1 MFKVLRDW
9 IQRYFSDEE
18 AVVLAV
24 LLFLAFTAVLTLGGM
39 LAPVLAGM
47 VLAYLMQGLV
57 VTLERLRV
65 PGGVA
70 VGLVFALFMGLLLVF
85 IVVVVPLLWHQL
97 ITLFNELPGM
107 LAKWQSLLLLLPER
121 YPHLV
126 SDEQVL
132 QAIEAA
138 RGEIGKFGQWALTF
152 SLSSL
157 PLLVNIMIYLVLVP
171 ILVFFFLKDRAMI
184 GQWVRGYLPRERAL
198 ITRVAHEMNR
208 QIANYIRGKVIEIFI
223 CGGVT
228 YIAFVVLE
236 LNYAALLAL
245 LVGISVVVPYVGAV
259 VVTVP
264 VFLIALFQWGWS
276 DQFIYLMA
284 VYGIIQTLD
293 GNVLVPLLFS
303 EAVNLHP
310 VAIICAVLLFGGL
323 WGFWGGVLR
332 DSPGDA
338 VQGRAGCLAA
348 QGAGGGAAA
357 LRGWFDRSVGLMAPS
372 RASSL
377 PQLTELF
384 RKTPSNV
391 GAGLLAKA
399 PSQASIE
406 SGLVQCLSS
415 RQNRINMPRHLH
427 AAPFLTQY
435 AILVDQERAAIHA
448 HVFLAVELFQ
458 LDHVEQLTD
467 GFVLVADQLKGEFL
481 FALEVLV
488 GFEAVARH
496 AEHFGIGGLE
506 RSVLITKALP
516 LGRAARGAVLGV
528 EVDHYLL
535 AFQAGEADGL
545 PAGGGGLE
553 IGNRLVDGNGHES
566 FLTLG
571 SVGAR
576 VRSGH
581 RGSARRQNPGTDR
594 AAS

>member
-70 VGLVFALFMGLLLVF
+70 VGLVFALFMGVLMLF
-85 IVVVVPLLWHQL
+85 IVVVLPLLWHQL

-171 ILVFFFLKDRAMI
+171 ILVFFFLKDRVMI
-184 GQWVRGYLPRERAL
+184 GEWVRGYLPRERAL
-198 ITRVAHEMNR
+198 ITRVAQEMNR
-208 QIANYIRGKVIEIFI
+208 QIANYIRGKVIEIVI

-228 YIAFVVLE
+228 YIAFVALG

-245 LVGISVVVPYVGAV
+245 LVGVSVVVPYVGSV

-264 VFLIALFQWGWS
+264 VLLIALFQWGWS

-323 WGFWGGVLR
+323 WGFWGVFFAIPLATLFKAVL
-332 DSPGDA
+332 DA
-338 VQGRAGCLAA
+338 
-348 QGAGGGAAA
+348 
-357 LRGWFDRSVGLMAPS
+357 WP
-372 RASSL
+372 
-377 PQLTELF
+377 
-384 RKTPSNV
+384 RKEP
-391 GAGLLAKA
+391 
-399 PSQASIE
+399 
-406 SGLVQCLSS
+406 
-415 RQNRINMPRHLH
+415 
-427 AAPFLTQY
+427 
-435 AILVDQERAAIHA
+435 
-448 HVFLAVELFQ
+448 
-458 LDHVEQLTD
+458 
-467 GFVLVADQLKGEFL
+467 
-481 FALEVLV
+481 
-488 GFEAVARH
+488 AVA
-496 AEHFGIGGLE
+496 
-506 RSVLITKALP
+506 P
-516 LGRAARGAVLGV
+516 LL
-528 EVDHYLL
+528 
-535 AFQAGEADGL
+535 
-545 PAGGGGLE
+545 
-553 IGNRLVDGNGHES
+553 
-566 FLTLG
+566 
-571 SVGAR
+571 
-576 VRSGH
+576 
-581 RGSARRQNPGTDR
+581 
-594 AAS
+594 

>member
-65 PGGVA
+65 PGGAA
-70 VGLVFALFMGLLLVF
+70 VGAVFALFMGVLLVF
-85 IVVVVPLLWHQL
+85 IIVVVPLLWHQL

-171 ILVFFFLKDRAMI
+171 ILVFFFLKDREMI

-228 YIAFVVLE
+228 YIAFVVLG

-245 LVGISVVVPYVGAV
+245 LVGVSVVVPYVGAV

-264 VFLIALFQWGWS
+264 VLLIALFQWGWS

-323 WGFWGGVLR
+323 WGFWGVFFAI
-332 DSPGDA
+332 P
-338 VQGRAGCLAA
+338 LA
-348 QGAGGGAAA
+348 
-357 LRGWFDRSVGLMAPS
+357 
-372 RASSL
+372 
-377 PQLTELF
+377 TLF
-384 RKTPSNV
+384 K
-391 GAGLLAKA
+391 
-399 PSQASIE
+399 
-406 SGLVQCLSS
+406 
-415 RQNRINMPRHLH
+415 
-427 AAPFLTQY
+427 
-435 AILVDQERAAIHA
+435 
-448 HVFLAVELFQ
+448 
-458 LDHVEQLTD
+458 
-467 GFVLVADQLKGEFL
+467 
-481 FALEVLV
+481 
-488 GFEAVARH
+488 
-496 AEHFGIGGLE
+496 
-506 RSVLITKALP
+506 
-516 LGRAARGAVLGV
+516 AVLDAWPRKEPV
-528 EVDHYLL
+528 VAPLL
-535 AFQAGEADGL
+535 
-545 PAGGGGLE
+545 
-553 IGNRLVDGNGHES
+553 
-566 FLTLG
+566 
-571 SVGAR
+571 
-576 VRSGH
+576 
-581 RGSARRQNPGTDR
+581 
-594 AAS
+594 

>member
-57 VTLERLRV
+57 VNLERLRM

-85 IVVVVPLLWHQL
+85 IVIVVPLLWHQL

-132 QAIEAA
+132 QAIEVA

-171 ILVFFFLKDRAMI
+171 ILVFFFLKDREMI

-228 YIAFVVLE
+228 YIGFVVMG

-245 LVGISVVVPYVGAV
+245 LVGVSVVVPYVGAV

-264 VFLIALFQWGWS
+264 VMLIALFQWGWS

-284 VYGIIQTLD
+284 VYGIIQVLD

-323 WGFWGGVLR
+323 WGFWGVFFAI
-332 DSPGDA
+332 P
-338 VQGRAGCLAA
+338 LA
-348 QGAGGGAAA
+348 
-357 LRGWFDRSVGLMAPS
+357 
-372 RASSL
+372 
-377 PQLTELF
+377 TLF
-384 RKTPSNV
+384 K
-391 GAGLLAKA
+391 
-399 PSQASIE
+399 
-406 SGLVQCLSS
+406 
-415 RQNRINMPRHLH
+415 
-427 AAPFLTQY
+427 
-435 AILVDQERAAIHA
+435 
-448 HVFLAVELFQ
+448 
-458 LDHVEQLTD
+458 
-467 GFVLVADQLKGEFL
+467 
-481 FALEVLV
+481 
-488 GFEAVARH
+488 
-496 AEHFGIGGLE
+496 
-506 RSVLITKALP
+506 
-516 LGRAARGAVLGV
+516 AVLDAWPRKEPV
-528 EVDHYLL
+528 VAPLL
-535 AFQAGEADGL
+535 
-545 PAGGGGLE
+545 
-553 IGNRLVDGNGHES
+553 
-566 FLTLG
+566 
-571 SVGAR
+571 
-576 VRSGH
+576 
-581 RGSARRQNPGTDR
+581 
-594 AAS
+594 

>member
-65 PGGVA
+65 PGGAA
-70 VGLVFALFMGLLLVF
+70 VGLVFALFMGVLMLF
-85 IVVVVPLLWHQL
+85 IVVALPLLWHQL

-184 GQWVRGYLPRERAL
+184 GEWVRGYLPRERAL
-198 ITRVAHEMNR
+198 ITRVAQEMNR
-208 QIANYIRGKVIEIFI
+208 QIANYIRGKVIEIVI

-228 YIAFVVLE
+228 YIAFVALG

-245 LVGISVVVPYVGAV
+245 LVGVSVVVPYVGAV

-264 VFLIALFQWGWS
+264 VLLIALFQWGWS

-323 WGFWGGVLR
+323 WGFWGVFFAI
-332 DSPGDA
+332 P
-338 VQGRAGCLAA
+338 LA
-348 QGAGGGAAA
+348 
-357 LRGWFDRSVGLMAPS
+357 
-372 RASSL
+372 
-377 PQLTELF
+377 TLF
-384 RKTPSNV
+384 K
-391 GAGLLAKA
+391 
-399 PSQASIE
+399 
-406 SGLVQCLSS
+406 
-415 RQNRINMPRHLH
+415 
-427 AAPFLTQY
+427 
-435 AILVDQERAAIHA
+435 
-448 HVFLAVELFQ
+448 
-458 LDHVEQLTD
+458 
-467 GFVLVADQLKGEFL
+467 
-481 FALEVLV
+481 
-488 GFEAVARH
+488 
-496 AEHFGIGGLE
+496 
-506 RSVLITKALP
+506 
-516 LGRAARGAVLGV
+516 AVLDAWPRKEPV
-528 EVDHYLL
+528 VAPLL
-535 AFQAGEADGL
+535 
-545 PAGGGGLE
+545 
-553 IGNRLVDGNGHES
+553 
-566 FLTLG
+566 
-571 SVGAR
+571 
-576 VRSGH
+576 
-581 RGSARRQNPGTDR
+581 
-594 AAS
+594 

>member
-1 MFKVLRDW
+1 MYKVFRDW

-57 VTLERLRV
+57 VSLERLRV

-107 LAKWQSLLLLLPER
+107 LAKWQTLLLLLPER

-132 QAIEAA
+132 QAIEVA

-171 ILVFFFLKDRAMI
+171 ILVFFFLKDRQMI
-184 GQWVRGYLPRERAL
+184 GEWVRGYLPRERAL

-310 VAIICAVLLFGGL
+310 VAINCAVWLFGGL
-323 WGFWGGVLR
+323 WGFWGVFFAI
-332 DSPGDA
+332 P
-338 VQGRAGCLAA
+338 LA
-348 QGAGGGAAA
+348 
-357 LRGWFDRSVGLMAPS
+357 
-372 RASSL
+372 
-377 PQLTELF
+377 TLF
-384 RKTPSNV
+384 K
-391 GAGLLAKA
+391 
-399 PSQASIE
+399 
-406 SGLVQCLSS
+406 
-415 RQNRINMPRHLH
+415 
-427 AAPFLTQY
+427 
-435 AILVDQERAAIHA
+435 
-448 HVFLAVELFQ
+448 
-458 LDHVEQLTD
+458 
-467 GFVLVADQLKGEFL
+467 
-481 FALEVLV
+481 
-488 GFEAVARH
+488 
-496 AEHFGIGGLE
+496 
-506 RSVLITKALP
+506 
-516 LGRAARGAVLGV
+516 AVLDAWPRKEPV
-528 EVDHYLL
+528 VAPLL
-535 AFQAGEADGL
+535 
-545 PAGGGGLE
+545 
-553 IGNRLVDGNGHES
+553 
-566 FLTLG
+566 
-571 SVGAR
+571 
-576 VRSGH
+576 
-581 RGSARRQNPGTDR
+581 
-594 AAS
+594 

>member
-57 VTLERLRV
+57 VSLERLRL
-65 PGGVA
+65 PGGAA

-85 IVVVVPLLWHQL
+85 ILVVVPLLWHQFV
-97 ITLFNELPGM
+97 TLFNELPGM

-132 QAIEAA
+132 QAIEVA

-184 GQWVRGYLPRERAL
+184 SRWVIGYLPQERTL

-208 QIANYIRGKVIEIFI
+208 QIANYIRGKVIEIVI

-228 YIAFVVLE
+228 YIAFVALG

-264 VFLIALFQWGWS
+264 VALIALFQWGWS

-303 EAVNLHP
+303 GAVNLHP

-323 WGFWGGVLR
+323 WGFWGIFFAI
-332 DSPGDA
+332 P
-338 VQGRAGCLAA
+338 LA
-348 QGAGGGAAA
+348 
-357 LRGWFDRSVGLMAPS
+357 
-372 RASSL
+372 
-377 PQLTELF
+377 TLF
-384 RKTPSNV
+384 K
-391 GAGLLAKA
+391 
-399 PSQASIE
+399 
-406 SGLVQCLSS
+406 
-415 RQNRINMPRHLH
+415 
-427 AAPFLTQY
+427 
-435 AILVDQERAAIHA
+435 
-448 HVFLAVELFQ
+448 
-458 LDHVEQLTD
+458 
-467 GFVLVADQLKGEFL
+467 
-481 FALEVLV
+481 
-488 GFEAVARH
+488 
-496 AEHFGIGGLE
+496 
-506 RSVLITKALP
+506 
-516 LGRAARGAVLGV
+516 AVLDAWPRKDPV
-528 EVDHYLL
+528 VAPLL
-535 AFQAGEADGL
+535 
-545 PAGGGGLE
+545 
-553 IGNRLVDGNGHES
+553 
-566 FLTLG
+566 
-571 SVGAR
+571 
-576 VRSGH
+576 
-581 RGSARRQNPGTDR
+581 
-594 AAS
+594 

>member
-70 VGLVFALFMGLLLVF
+70 VGLVFALFMGVLLVF
-85 IVVVVPLLWHQL
+85 IIVVVPLLWHQL

-132 QAIEAA
+132 QAIEVA

-171 ILVFFFLKDRAMI
+171 ILVFFFLKDREMI

-228 YIAFVVLE
+228 YIGFVVLG

-245 LVGISVVVPYVGAV
+245 LVGVSVVVPYVGAV

-264 VFLIALFQWGWS
+264 VLLIALFQWGWS

-323 WGFWGGVLR
+323 WGFWGVFFAI
-332 DSPGDA
+332 P
-338 VQGRAGCLAA
+338 LA
-348 QGAGGGAAA
+348 
-357 LRGWFDRSVGLMAPS
+357 
-372 RASSL
+372 
-377 PQLTELF
+377 TLF
-384 RKTPSNV
+384 K
-391 GAGLLAKA
+391 
-399 PSQASIE
+399 
-406 SGLVQCLSS
+406 
-415 RQNRINMPRHLH
+415 
-427 AAPFLTQY
+427 
-435 AILVDQERAAIHA
+435 
-448 HVFLAVELFQ
+448 
-458 LDHVEQLTD
+458 
-467 GFVLVADQLKGEFL
+467 
-481 FALEVLV
+481 
-488 GFEAVARH
+488 
-496 AEHFGIGGLE
+496 
-506 RSVLITKALP
+506 
-516 LGRAARGAVLGV
+516 AVLDAWPRKEPV
-528 EVDHYLL
+528 VAPLL
-535 AFQAGEADGL
+535 
-545 PAGGGGLE
+545 
-553 IGNRLVDGNGHES
+553 
-566 FLTLG
+566 
-571 SVGAR
+571 
-576 VRSGH
+576 
-581 RGSARRQNPGTDR
+581 
-594 AAS
+594 

>member
-57 VTLERLRV
+57 LSLERLRV

-70 VGLVFALFMGLLLVF
+70 VGLVFALFMGVLLVF

-132 QAIEAA
+132 QAIEVA

-171 ILVFFFLKDRAMI
+171 ILVFFFLKDRVMI
-184 GQWVRGYLPRERAL
+184 GEWVRGYLPRERAL
-198 ITRVAHEMNR
+198 ITRVAHDMNR

-228 YIAFVVLE
+228 YIAFVILE

-245 LVGISVVVPYVGAV
+245 LVGVSVVVPYVGAV

-264 VFLIALFQWGWS
+264 VLLIALFQWGWS

-323 WGFWGGVLR
+323 WGFWGVFFAI
-332 DSPGDA
+332 P
-338 VQGRAGCLAA
+338 LA
-348 QGAGGGAAA
+348 
-357 LRGWFDRSVGLMAPS
+357 
-372 RASSL
+372 
-377 PQLTELF
+377 TLF
-384 RKTPSNV
+384 K
-391 GAGLLAKA
+391 
-399 PSQASIE
+399 
-406 SGLVQCLSS
+406 
-415 RQNRINMPRHLH
+415 
-427 AAPFLTQY
+427 
-435 AILVDQERAAIHA
+435 
-448 HVFLAVELFQ
+448 
-458 LDHVEQLTD
+458 
-467 GFVLVADQLKGEFL
+467 
-481 FALEVLV
+481 
-488 GFEAVARH
+488 
-496 AEHFGIGGLE
+496 
-506 RSVLITKALP
+506 
-516 LGRAARGAVLGV
+516 AVLDAWPRKEPMV
-528 EVDHYLL
+528 APLL
-535 AFQAGEADGL
+535 
-545 PAGGGGLE
+545 
-553 IGNRLVDGNGHES
+553 
-566 FLTLG
+566 
-571 SVGAR
+571 
-576 VRSGH
+576 
-581 RGSARRQNPGTDR
+581 
-594 AAS
+594 

>member
-57 VTLERLRV
+57 TTLERMRL

-70 VGLVFALFMGLLLVF
+70 VGLVFALFMGLLVVF
-85 IVVVVPLLWHQL
+85 IVVVLPLLWHQL

-132 QAIEAA
+132 QAIEVA

-157 PLLVNIMIYLVLVP
+157 PLLVNIMIYLVMVP
-171 ILVFFFLKDRAMI
+171 ILVFFFLQDRAMI
-184 GQWVRGYLPRERAL
+184 GRWVSGYLPRERAL
-198 ITRVAHEMNR
+198 ITRVAEEMNR
-208 QIANYIRGKVIEIFI
+208 QIANYIRGKVIEIVI

-228 YIAFVVLE
+228 YIAFVALG

-245 LVGISVVVPYVGAV
+245 LVGVSVVVPYVGAV

-264 VFLIALFQWGWS
+264 VMLIALFQWGWS

-323 WGFWGGVLR
+323 WGFWGVFFAI
-332 DSPGDA
+332 P
-338 VQGRAGCLAA
+338 LA
-348 QGAGGGAAA
+348 
-357 LRGWFDRSVGLMAPS
+357 
-372 RASSL
+372 
-377 PQLTELF
+377 TLF
-384 RKTPSNV
+384 K
-391 GAGLLAKA
+391 
-399 PSQASIE
+399 
-406 SGLVQCLSS
+406 
-415 RQNRINMPRHLH
+415 
-427 AAPFLTQY
+427 
-435 AILVDQERAAIHA
+435 
-448 HVFLAVELFQ
+448 
-458 LDHVEQLTD
+458 
-467 GFVLVADQLKGEFL
+467 
-481 FALEVLV
+481 
-488 GFEAVARH
+488 
-496 AEHFGIGGLE
+496 
-506 RSVLITKALP
+506 
-516 LGRAARGAVLGV
+516 AVLDAWPRQEPV
-528 EVDHYLL
+528 VAPLL
-535 AFQAGEADGL
+535 
-545 PAGGGGLE
+545 
-553 IGNRLVDGNGHES
+553 
-566 FLTLG
+566 
-571 SVGAR
+571 
-576 VRSGH
+576 
-581 RGSARRQNPGTDR
+581 
-594 AAS
+594 

>member
-57 VTLERLRV
+57 VTLERLRM

-85 IVVVVPLLWHQL
+85 IIVVVPLLWHQL

-132 QAIEAA
+132 QAIEVA

-171 ILVFFFLKDRAMI
+171 ILVFFFLKDREMI

-228 YIAFVVLE
+228 YIGFVVLG

-245 LVGISVVVPYVGAV
+245 LVGVSVVVPYVGAV

-264 VFLIALFQWGWS
+264 VMLIALFQWGWS

-323 WGFWGGVLR
+323 WGFWGVFFAI
-332 DSPGDA
+332 P
-338 VQGRAGCLAA
+338 LA
-348 QGAGGGAAA
+348 
-357 LRGWFDRSVGLMAPS
+357 
-372 RASSL
+372 
-377 PQLTELF
+377 TLF
-384 RKTPSNV
+384 K
-391 GAGLLAKA
+391 
-399 PSQASIE
+399 
-406 SGLVQCLSS
+406 
-415 RQNRINMPRHLH
+415 
-427 AAPFLTQY
+427 
-435 AILVDQERAAIHA
+435 
-448 HVFLAVELFQ
+448 
-458 LDHVEQLTD
+458 
-467 GFVLVADQLKGEFL
+467 
-481 FALEVLV
+481 
-488 GFEAVARH
+488 
-496 AEHFGIGGLE
+496 
-506 RSVLITKALP
+506 
-516 LGRAARGAVLGV
+516 AVLDAWPRKEPV
-528 EVDHYLL
+528 VAPLL
-535 AFQAGEADGL
+535 
-545 PAGGGGLE
+545 
-553 IGNRLVDGNGHES
+553 
-566 FLTLG
+566 
-571 SVGAR
+571 
-576 VRSGH
+576 
-581 RGSARRQNPGTDR
+581 
-594 AAS
+594 

>member
-24 LLFLAFTAVLTLGGM
+24 LLVLAFTAVLTLGGM

-57 VTLERLRV
+57 VTLERLRM

-70 VGLVFALFMGLLLVF
+70 VGLVFALFMGVLMVF

-132 QAIEAA
+132 RAIEVA
-138 RGEIGKFGQWALTF
+138 RGEIGNFGQWALTF

-171 ILVFFFLKDRAMI
+171 ILVFFFLKDREMI
-184 GQWVRGYLPRERAL
+184 GEWVRGYLPRERAL

-208 QIANYIRGKVIEIFI
+208 QIANYIRGKGIEIVI

-228 YIAFVVLE
+228 YIAFIALG

-245 LVGISVVVPYVGAV
+245 LVGLSVVVPYVGAV

-264 VFLIALFQWGWS
+264 VLLIALFQWGWS

-303 EAVNLHP
+303 EAVSLHP

-323 WGFWGGVLR
+323 WGFWGIFFAI
-332 DSPGDA
+332 P
-338 VQGRAGCLAA
+338 LA
-348 QGAGGGAAA
+348 
-357 LRGWFDRSVGLMAPS
+357 
-372 RASSL
+372 
-377 PQLTELF
+377 TLF
-384 RKTPSNV
+384 K
-391 GAGLLAKA
+391 
-399 PSQASIE
+399 
-406 SGLVQCLSS
+406 
-415 RQNRINMPRHLH
+415 
-427 AAPFLTQY
+427 
-435 AILVDQERAAIHA
+435 
-448 HVFLAVELFQ
+448 
-458 LDHVEQLTD
+458 
-467 GFVLVADQLKGEFL
+467 
-481 FALEVLV
+481 
-488 GFEAVARH
+488 
-496 AEHFGIGGLE
+496 
-506 RSVLITKALP
+506 
-516 LGRAARGAVLGV
+516 AVLDAWPREQQV
-528 EVDHYLL
+528 VSPLL
-535 AFQAGEADGL
+535 
-545 PAGGGGLE
+545 
-553 IGNRLVDGNGHES
+553 
-566 FLTLG
+566 
-571 SVGAR
+571 
-576 VRSGH
+576 
-581 RGSARRQNPGTDR
+581 
-594 AAS
+594 

>member
-57 VTLERLRV
+57 TTLERLRL

-70 VGLVFALFMGLLLVF
+70 VGLVFALFMGVLVVF
-85 IVVVVPLLWHQL
+85 IVVVLPLLWHQL

-132 QAIEAA
+132 QAIEVA

-157 PLLVNIMIYLVLVP
+157 PLVVNIMIYLVLVP

-184 GQWVRGYLPRERAL
+184 GRWVRGYLPRERAL
-198 ITRVAHEMNR
+198 ITRVAEEMNR
-208 QIANYIRGKVIEIFI
+208 QIANYIRGKGIEIVI

-228 YIAFVVLE
+228 YIAFVALG

-245 LVGISVVVPYVGAV
+245 LVGVSVVVPYVGAV

-264 VFLIALFQWGWS
+264 VMLIALFQWGWS

-323 WGFWGGVLR
+323 WGFWGVFFAI
-332 DSPGDA
+332 P
-338 VQGRAGCLAA
+338 LA
-348 QGAGGGAAA
+348 
-357 LRGWFDRSVGLMAPS
+357 
-372 RASSL
+372 
-377 PQLTELF
+377 TLF
-384 RKTPSNV
+384 K
-391 GAGLLAKA
+391 
-399 PSQASIE
+399 
-406 SGLVQCLSS
+406 
-415 RQNRINMPRHLH
+415 
-427 AAPFLTQY
+427 
-435 AILVDQERAAIHA
+435 
-448 HVFLAVELFQ
+448 
-458 LDHVEQLTD
+458 
-467 GFVLVADQLKGEFL
+467 
-481 FALEVLV
+481 
-488 GFEAVARH
+488 
-496 AEHFGIGGLE
+496 
-506 RSVLITKALP
+506 
-516 LGRAARGAVLGV
+516 AVLDAWPRQEPV
-528 EVDHYLL
+528 VAPLL
-535 AFQAGEADGL
+535 
-545 PAGGGGLE
+545 
-553 IGNRLVDGNGHES
+553 
-566 FLTLG
+566 
-571 SVGAR
+571 
-576 VRSGH
+576 
-581 RGSARRQNPGTDR
+581 
-594 AAS
+594 

>member
-57 VTLERLRV
+57 TTLERLRL
-65 PGGVA
+65 PGAVA

-85 IVVVVPLLWHQL
+85 IVVIVPLLWHQL
-97 ITLFNELPGM
+97 VTLFNELPGM
-107 LAKWQSLLLLLPER
+107 LAKWQSVLLLLPER

-132 QAIEAA
+132 QAIEVV
-138 RGEIGKFGQWALTF
+138 RGQIGKFGQWALTF

-171 ILVFFFLKDRAMI
+171 ILVFFFLKDRQMI
-184 GQWVRGYLPRERAL
+184 GRWVRGYLPRERAL
-198 ITRVAHEMNR
+198 ITRVAQEMNR

-228 YIAFVVLE
+228 YVGFVALG

-245 LVGISVVVPYVGAV
+245 LVGISVVVPYVGTV

-264 VFLIALFQWGWS
+264 VALIALFQWGWG

-323 WGFWGGVLR
+323 WGFWGVFFAI
-332 DSPGDA
+332 P
-338 VQGRAGCLAA
+338 LA
-348 QGAGGGAAA
+348 
-357 LRGWFDRSVGLMAPS
+357 
-372 RASSL
+372 
-377 PQLTELF
+377 TLF
-384 RKTPSNV
+384 K
-391 GAGLLAKA
+391 
-399 PSQASIE
+399 
-406 SGLVQCLSS
+406 
-415 RQNRINMPRHLH
+415 
-427 AAPFLTQY
+427 
-435 AILVDQERAAIHA
+435 
-448 HVFLAVELFQ
+448 
-458 LDHVEQLTD
+458 
-467 GFVLVADQLKGEFL
+467 
-481 FALEVLV
+481 
-488 GFEAVARH
+488 
-496 AEHFGIGGLE
+496 
-506 RSVLITKALP
+506 
-516 LGRAARGAVLGV
+516 AVLDAWPSKEPV
-528 EVDHYLL
+528 VAPLL
-535 AFQAGEADGL
+535 
-545 PAGGGGLE
+545 
-553 IGNRLVDGNGHES
+553 
-566 FLTLG
+566 
-571 SVGAR
+571 
-576 VRSGH
+576 
-581 RGSARRQNPGTDR
+581 
-594 AAS
+594 